1 MSDLALLRWSRSVE
15 MWSAIMFGQLIG
27 AVLWA
32 ERAAVIT
39 SALIWVF
46 TIALAW
52 RLEWALDKRYR
63 RQLDEGFDNLGS
75 FLDHAQN
82 EDDELTLERRIR
94 QVDNL
99 KRAMVSFLDD
109 PAFKPEMKAGL
120 LADLE
125 DLDDFRAA
133 LVAQREGDA

>member
-1 MSDLALLRWSRSVE
+1 MSDLALLRWRRAVAT
-15 MWSAIMFGQLIG
+15 WSAIMFGQLVG

-32 ERAAVIT
+32 ERPAVIT

-52 RLEWALDKRYR
+52 RLEWALDKRYHH
-63 RQLDEGFDNLGS
+63 QLDEGVDGLGS
-75 FLDHAQN
+75 FLDHAQD

-109 PAFKPEMKAGL
+109 PASPPQMK
-120 LADLE
+120 
-125 DLDDFRAA
+125 AA
-133 LVAQREGDA
+133 LVADIEELDEVRTSLIAKRDR